1 MSRAD
6 MTHDEARQ
14 GIKHAVYDMLTLIEP
29 NPDREG
35 IEDTPKRVAKMYLDE
50 LTAGYAVD
58 IPGLFKTFP
67 DEGFDGLL
75 SVKDIPVRSLCEH
88 HMVPI
93 IGYAHIGYFPDGKIV
108 GLSKLPRVVNAYA
121 QRLQVQE
128 RLTEQ
133 ITEAIERHLTPRGTI
148 VVIEAEH
155 LCMSMRG
162 VQAPGTKTV
171 TSAARGLFIE
181 EQGTKDEFLRL
192 LGNGK

>member
-1 MSRAD
+1 MSRVEQ
-6 MTHDEARQ
+6 THDEARN

-29 NPDREG
+29 DPDREG
-35 IEDTPKRVAKMYLDE
+35 IEDTPRRVAKMYLDE
-50 LTAGYAVD
+50 LTAGYAVNVSE
-58 IPGLFKTFP
+58 LFKTFP
-67 DEGFDGLL
+67 DEGFDGMLIE
-75 SVKDIPVRSLCEH
+75 KDIPVRSLCEH

-93 IGYAHIGYFPDGKIV
+93 IGYAHVGYFPAGKIV

-133 ITEAIERHLTPRGTI
+133 VIEAIEEHLTPKGTI

-181 EQGTKDEFLRL
+181 EQGTKDEFLQLIR
-192 LGNGK
+192 NGK

>member
-1 MSRAD
+1 MSRVEQ
-6 MTHDEARQ
+6 THDEARN

-29 NPDREG
+29 DPDREG
-35 IEDTPKRVAKMYLDE
+35 IEDTPRRVAKMYLDE
-50 LTAGYAVD
+50 LTAGYAVNVSE
-58 IPGLFKTFP
+58 LFKTFP
-67 DEGFDGLL
+67 DEGFDGMLIE
-75 SVKDIPVRSLCEH
+75 KDIPVRSLCEH

-93 IGYAHIGYFPDGKIV
+93 IGYAHVGYFPAGKIV

-133 ITEAIERHLTPRGTI
+133 VIEAIEEHLTPKGTI

-171 TSAARGLFIE
+171 TSAARGLIIE
-181 EQGTKDEFLRL
+181 EQGTKDEFLQLIR
-192 LGNGK
+192 NGK

>member
-1 MSRAD
+1 MSRVEQ
-6 MTHDEARQ
+6 THDEARN

-29 NPDREG
+29 DPDREG
-35 IEDTPKRVAKMYLDE
+35 LEDTPRRVATMYLDD
-50 LTAGYAVD
+50 LTAGYAVNVSE
-58 IPGLFKTFP
+58 LFKTFP
-67 DEGFDGLL
+67 DEGFDGMLIE
-75 SVKDIPVRSLCEH
+75 KDIPVRSLCEH

-93 IGYAHIGYFPDGKIV
+93 IGYAHVGYFPAGKIV

-133 ITEAIERHLTPRGTI
+133 VIEAIEEHLTPKGTI

-181 EQGTKDEFLRL
+181 EQGTKDEFLQLIR
-192 LGNGK
+192 NGK